1 MAAISLATEWMG
13 ISDMN
18 LSRSGYL
25 IREGFRSITTHGF
38 MSFASVTIIMACLI
52 IMGSVS
58 LLSVNID
65 VLIKDLENQNEMV
78 AFVDDSISDIEE
90 ARSLGIYIGDTPN
103 VAEAEFV
110 SRTDAMDAFMSKYDA
125 SLMEGIDETVFR
137 HRFVVTLLDISAMA
151 ETKAALENITGIAKV
166 NAHLEYAKT
175 FVTIRNVVTV
185 VSLALICMLVFVSI
199 FIMSNTI
206 KLATFGRRE
215 EIAIMK
221 MVGANNSFIRMPFII
236 EGLVLGILGGGLAFF
251 AEWGIYE
258 LLTGKLMASFTGSF
272 ISIVPFRSVALVV
285 LILYLGTGVVVGAV
299 GGTNAIRNYLKV

>member
-1 MAAISLATEWMG
+1 MG

-52 IMGSVS
+52 IMGTVS

-65 VLIKDLENQNEMV
+65 VLIKDLENQNEIV
-78 AFVDDSISDIEE
+78 AFVDDSIASEEDARALGLYIEN
-90 ARSLGIYIGDTPN
+90 TPN
-103 VAEAEFV
+103 VNTVEFV
-110 SRTDAMDAFMSKYDA
+110 SRTDAMDAFMSKYDD

-137 HRFVVTLLDISAMA
+137 HRFVITLTDISQMA
-151 ETKAALENITGIAKV
+151 ESEQALRSIVGIAKV

-221 MVGANNSFIRMPFII
+221 MVGANNTFIRMPFII

-258 LLTGKLMASFTGSF
+258 LLTGKLMTSFTGNF

-285 LILYLGTGVVVGAV
+285 LILYLGTGIMVGAV
-299 GGTNAIRNYLKV
+299 GGTNAIKNYLKV